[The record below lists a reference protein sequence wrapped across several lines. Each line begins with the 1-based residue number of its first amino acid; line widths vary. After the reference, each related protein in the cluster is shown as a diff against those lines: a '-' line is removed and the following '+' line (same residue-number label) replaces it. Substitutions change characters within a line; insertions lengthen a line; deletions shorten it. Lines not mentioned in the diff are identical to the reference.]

1 MSIPLRIFLIAAI
14 LIFLLII
21 LHMLRKKNLNLKYTL
36 LWLAAAV
43 IMLLIALFPGLI
55 YSLSDL
61 LGVALPVNAVFTIS
75 GMFSLMI
82 MLSLTLIVS
91 HLKNEIRDLTQSIAI
106 LEHDAK
112 ENRAEKTASE
122 EPGNN

>member
-1 MSIPLRIFLIAAI
+1 MSLQLRIFLFAAI
-14 LIFLLII
+14 IIFLLII

-43 IMLLIALFPGLI
+43 IMLVIAIFPSSI
-55 YSLSDL
+55 FFLSGV

-91 HLKNEIRDLTQSIAI
+91 HLKSQIRDLTQSLAI
-106 LEHDAK
+106 LEHEVKAGRNESAGDEDIK
-112 ENRAEKTASE
+112 
-122 EPGNN
+122 